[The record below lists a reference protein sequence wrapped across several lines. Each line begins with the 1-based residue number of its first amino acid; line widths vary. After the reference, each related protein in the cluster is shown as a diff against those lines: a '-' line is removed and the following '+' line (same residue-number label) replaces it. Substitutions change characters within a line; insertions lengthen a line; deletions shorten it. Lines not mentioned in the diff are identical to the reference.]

1 VSRLAEFAPV
11 WQFREVHRLL
21 IEAAP
26 ERVYRAI
33 KTVTARDIRFFRA
46 LTWLR
51 RLGRP
56 GPLGVLNP
64 APDLPL
70 LEVATQS
77 GFLLLADEP
86 GREVVVGTVVI
97 APPGAARSVTAEQYR
112 KLAGSGWA
120 KATMNFLIERRGAGC
135 LVTTETR
142 VQATDDRTRRRFRV
156 YWTLIYPGSTL
167 IRRMWL
173 RPLER
178 RGEAFLVPRLIVPHA
193 VDEERGRA
201 VHPAPHSAHEVVSHA
216 ALVRP
221 RRQLARHPAAVEPEL
236 LGVSDQMLV
245 VQGEL
250 PLEQPIVH
258 LPELPLCPSCL
269 GHLGGVLRVRVQ
281 LREREVAE
289 REPQARSHATPDLF
303 HDGVR
308 LTAVGTLEVAVLD
321 QRRRR
326 VRGALDVVAVPDWQ
340 HQHPLPVPRLAHR
353 PSALASSVSSAR
365 SIPSAPGF
373 TSIGET

>member
-1 VSRLAEFAPV
+1 MSRLAEFAPV

-173 RPLER
+173 RAIKR
-178 RGEAFLVPRLIVPHA
+178 RGE
-193 VDEERGRA
+193 
-201 VHPAPHSAHEVVSHA
+201 
-216 ALVRP
+216 
-221 RRQLARHPAAVEPEL
+221 
-236 LGVSDQMLV
+236 
-245 VQGEL
+245 
-250 PLEQPIVH
+250 
-258 LPELPLCPSCL
+258 
-269 GHLGGVLRVRVQ
+269 LR
-281 LREREVAE
+281 
-289 REPQARSHATPDLF
+289 S
-303 HDGVR
+303 
-308 LTAVGTLEVAVLD
+308 
-321 QRRRR
+321 
-326 VRGALDVVAVPDWQ
+326 
-340 HQHPLPVPRLAHR
+340 
-353 PSALASSVSSAR
+353 
-365 SIPSAPGF
+365 
-373 TSIGET
+373 